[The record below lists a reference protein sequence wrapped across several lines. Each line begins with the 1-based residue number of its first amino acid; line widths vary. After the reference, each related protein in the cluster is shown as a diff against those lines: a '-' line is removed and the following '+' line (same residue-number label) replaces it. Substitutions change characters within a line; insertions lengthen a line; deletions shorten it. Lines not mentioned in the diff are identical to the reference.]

1 MMTREIPW
9 EPVLQVIGTVA
20 EIDDPGRFGLEVL
33 NALSSAIP
41 FDIGSFNEIDLDS
54 GRAVF
59 VASPPEEEDAD
70 QETRAAFPRLV
81 QQNPILQYQ
90 DRTGD
95 GSAHRLSDFLSAEAL
110 HGLELYQRVY
120 KPRGVEFQVAI
131 GLATKRPL
139 VVAFALNRQHTDFSD
154 RELQVLD
161 ALRPHLVQAHRNVQ
175 ALAALQGIDGALAG
189 VGKAIVV
196 LDPQGGVVHAPAWAW
211 LALERHFGDTASGEL
226 PIQVANW
233 IEQERENILDD
244 GLPRLHKP
252 LVSAIDEQQL
262 VARYVPGVES
272 RPDAF
277 VLEEQSPKRG
287 ISELKRLHLT
297 EREAELLWLLMKGKT
312 TAEVA
317 KDLAVAPSTANK
329 HLQHIYRK
337 LGVLNRTAAIA
348 AASDAVFSRW

>member
-9 EPVLQVIGTVA
+9 GPVLQVIGPVA
-20 EIDDPGRFGLEVL
+20 EIDNPGGCALEVP
-33 NALSSAIP
+33 NARASAIP

-131 GLATKRPL
+131 G
-139 VVAFALNRQHTDFSD
+139 
-154 RELQVLD
+154 
-161 ALRPHLVQAHRNVQ
+161 
-175 ALAALQGIDGALAG
+175 
-189 VGKAIVV
+189 
-196 LDPQGGVVHAPAWAW
+196 
-211 LALERHFGDTASGEL
+211 
-226 PIQVANW
+226 
-233 IEQERENILDD
+233 
-244 GLPRLHKP
+244 
-252 LVSAIDEQQL
+252 
-262 VARYVPGVES
+262 
-272 RPDAF
+272 PDAF

-312 TAEVA
+312 TAEIA
-317 KDLAVAPSTANK
+317 KDLAVAPA
-329 HLQHIYRK
+329 R
-337 LGVLNRTAAIA
+337 
-348 AASDAVFSRW
+348 